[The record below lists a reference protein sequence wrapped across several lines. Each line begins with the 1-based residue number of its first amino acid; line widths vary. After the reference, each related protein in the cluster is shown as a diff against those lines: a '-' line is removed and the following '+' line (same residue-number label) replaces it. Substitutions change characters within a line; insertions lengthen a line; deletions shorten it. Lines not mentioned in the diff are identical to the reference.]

1 MLPSFQL
8 SKNPAG
14 IWICTGEMPGTGRP
28 FRFEAGTGSREKAEG
43 LVEGKL
49 RAKLASSTGS
59 KARWAKAKAA
69 PATPGSPGS
78 TPPAAPRPSDDDLRA
93 KLLHLGD
100 VAPPLEPDQVIPA
113 DADGA
118 AAGAAGDTED
128 TAEELDSEGQELIA
142 ALLAK
147 GATLGLVGLTN
158 RQLRKRK
165 PPQEGEP
172 HEWGLEHFEKGLT
185 TVCMKI
191 VGRTATLGPAGQIF
205 VGGLVIVGSMYMSAE
220 PIEPQPAAA
229 AAASSPA
236 PAPPAPEPQPTSNG
250 AGPPQ
255 PTTAIALGVFGVEKR
270 TVVGN

>member
-1 MLPSFQL
+1 MLLPSYQL

-14 IWICTGEMPGTGRP
+14 LWICTGEMPGTGRP
-28 FRFEAGTGSREKAEG
+28 FRFEAGTGSRDKAEG
-43 LVEGKL
+43 VVEAKL
-49 RAKLASSTGS
+49 RQKVASSTGS
-59 KARWAKAKAA
+59 KARWAKSKASPA
-69 PATPGSPGS
+69 PAGAGSPA
-78 TPPAAPRPSDDDLRA
+78 PAPRPSDDDLRA

-100 VAPPLEPDQVIPA
+100 AAPPLEPDLVIPA

-118 AAGAAGDTED
+118 SAGAAGDTDD
-128 TAEELDSEGQELIA
+128 TSEEMDSEGQELIA

-172 HEWGLEHFEKGLT
+172 HEWGLEHFERGLT

-270 TVVGN
+270 TVGN

>member
-1 MLPSFQL
+1 MSLPSYQL

-49 RAKLASSTGS
+49 RQKLASSSGS
-59 KARWAKAKAA
+59 KLRWAKTKASPA
-69 PATPGSPGS
+69 PENAGS
-78 TPPAAPRPSDDDLRA
+78 TSPPPPRPSDDDLRA

-100 VAPPLEPDQVIPA
+100 AAPALEPDQVIPA
-113 DADGA
+113 DASGEP
-118 AAGAAGDTED
+118 AGAAGDAAD
-128 TAEELDSEGQELIA
+128 TAEDLDSEGQELIA
-142 ALLAK
+142 TLLAK
-147 GATLGLVGLTN
+147 GATLGLVGITN

-172 HEWGLEHFEKGLT
+172 HEWGLDHLEKGMT
-185 TVCMKI
+185 TICKQI
-191 VGRTATLGPAGQIF
+191 VGKTATLGPGGQIF
-205 VGGLVIVGSMYMSAE
+205 VGALVIVGSMYMSAE

-229 AAASSPA
+229 AASSPA
-236 PAPPAPEPQPTSNG
+236 PAAPEPQPTSNG
-250 AGPPQ
+250 APQ

-270 TVVGN
+270 TVGN